1 MAIYKIAW
9 PYIQNSYS
17 RSRDE
22 WDGGSYCWVTVIAGT
37 DKKDSQL
44 LAIVGFSC
52 HGQWTVDT
60 LRKLFLVQFN
70 YFGKLLIERD
80 RL

>member
-1 MAIYKIAW
+1 MAI
-9 PYIQNSYS
+9 YIQNSYS
-17 RSRDE
+17 RPRDE

-44 LAIVGFSC
+44 LAIVSFSC
-52 HGQWTVDT
+52 HPIDSGHSEET
-60 LRKLFLVQFN
+60 FLVQFN